1 MFTTKKQPQ
10 CEGVLRSADS
20 SCGVVVGRALPDL
33 VWEDE
38 VLNAMNDVVTEDAP
52 HRYCDGV
59 TARSDA
65 PGSSKPTRLFHHI
78 DFNPAFAQCFDTDYI
93 DMERSDDPLDVL
105 IPNIITDYEYAAD
118 QAQDATSGM
127 SMDWTPAVIGDPQ
140 HQPFEGN
147 HSSDATAQPIDQSII
162 GKSDPM
168 KSNVARTDLKVEKD
182 RQKKVE
188 RALRMKGLSEVE
200 IDCGEDST
208 QHQHPSAGLKDCLPH
223 HRSRANRSL
232 IVVLSHS
239 NIAITH
245 KNAKSDLQE
254 IELKYF
260 HRPRMFRERDRIWRL
275 SSEGTAYKETSSSSS
290 AVAAYKEVDKQN
302 LSLAVKQSNF
312 VLLEYIEEFPPM
324 VLNYGMGSAI
334 FNYYRAPQ
342 DNEDDNDRAGKTSR
356 GSSRMEAMMESTNRG
371 RLPRHLL
378 LLLQLR
384 NAKKTYDHD
393 VNIPRL
399 ALGET
404 KVLGPDD
411 QSPLLGNIEEGE
423 ILQTFTNN
431 LFRAPI
437 VKHSVNPSDF
447 LLVRVKAQATSLSF
461 VIREIP
467 QLFICG
473 QIEPQRIVPRPVSR
487 ITQLQ
492 EKMYMLAASRY
503 LQAHFDGVD
512 FSDLQRTI
520 LKYCGKA
527 SCPHKA
533 QHRSKLKD
541 ILKKVGDEE
550 KGSSSGTAKWYPRD
564 VEGEKEDA
572 EGFPLEGERK
582 SLTTEDIA
590 KSFTPEDVC
599 LQEACNAAEYRFYQ
613 QHISDL
619 DLTKVEAWISHIFN
633 LKKFS
638 ASKMKEIVASDQDLD
653 SRYAGKLMGVLM
665 RKMQSLDGMLNI
677 ARFIFDRLAVA
688 PWNTTAAYVCSF
700 LENDNSGFM
709 ELRGIGDPSG
719 RGEAY
724 SFVRIAKPQRVVNLA
739 GKRKIQIGST
749 DSDQRKFTKKDA
761 VKLLVAFGMR
771 EAEAV
776 ALKRW
781 ERIRIIEDYS
791 NKAKE
796 TGLAKDLHKYARDKV
811 TKSSGLRE
819 QFQKAAQE
827 IWRRQKAALR
837 SGPHPAVLA
846 DSKQPDDGDESSD
859 DDFAGDI
866 EKSLA
871 AREASSNASCLDG
884 SRSSKALAER
894 KQEENDHRE
903 FSSMSSFLKKITS
916 APRVGPLSAVAA
928 STDVDSSMKKRKVEV
943 AGNAV
948 RSASYTE
955 ESVST
960 AGGSNAEEVHHLG
973 MTPRP
978 RRAVKRVSRI
988 VRSDGSESV
997 RIELIFIDNEVD
1009 RVERLSYRSKVDR
1022 ETKRYAN
1029 SSQSSEAAAVAL
1041 DDDDTLDFLPTSV
1054 NAMKINLTKLRQAV
1068 EQNNALKK
1076 KEAAVAEGNEQLLII
1091 RGTNNSCSEGKSA
1104 GKSSKRTL
1112 LSLVNSRIPRVSF
1125 AVRLE
1130 KEVMELWRTK
1140 LANVFW
1146 YPVNF
1151 MDAPGYYSRIE
1162 HPICLSDIREKIASY
1177 QYETAAAL
1185 IDDVTLMAS
1194 NSESYNGPN
1203 SSITLLAFKLVEKL
1217 KTSLRHELDHLGPE
1231 LDSILFTEEAIRRK
1245 KVHLRKHLHAN
1256 PI

>member
-1 MFTTKKQPQ
+1 M
-10 CEGVLRSADS
+10 S
-20 SCGVVVGRALPDL
+20 
-33 VWEDE
+33 
-38 VLNAMNDVVTEDAP
+38 AMNDDYCEEDRGHHSYNGVAWTDATESCP
-52 HRYCDGV
+52 I
-59 TARSDA
+59 TAS
-65 PGSSKPTRLFHHI
+65 RLFHHI
-78 DFNPAFAQCFDTDYI
+78 DFNPAPVQCFDPDYI
-93 DMERSDDPLDVL
+93 DLERSDDPLDVL
-105 IPNIITDYEYAAD
+105 IPNAMIEYEYAAEY
-118 QAQDATSGM
+118 DA
-127 SMDWTPAVIGDPQ
+127 MDWTLSVVDDPPAVSAAYQAVEDIHP
-140 HQPFEGN
+140 
-147 HSSDATAQPIDQSII
+147 SDTTAAMKTSIDQLSMV
-162 GKSDPM
+162 GKTSDPL
-168 KSNVARTDLKVEKD
+168 KSIVGKTDLKMEKE

-200 IDCGEDST
+200 VTYGEDS
-208 QHQHPSAGLKDCLPH
+208 QRPSAGLRDCLPH

-245 KNAKSDLQE
+245 KNAKSDLHE

-260 HRPRMFRERDRIWRL
+260 HRPRMFRERDRVWRL
-275 SSEGTAYKETSSSSS
+275 SSKGVADQSSSS
-290 AVAAYKEVDKQN
+290 AAVYKEVDKQN
-302 LSLAVKQSNF
+302 LSLADKQANF

-342 DNEDDNDRAGKTSR
+342 DNEDDNDRDGKTRR
-356 GSSRMEAMMESTNRG
+356 GSTRMEAMMESTNRG

-393 VNIPRL
+393 VTIPRL

-411 QSPLLGNIEEGE
+411 NSPLLGNIEEGE

-437 VKHSVNPSDF
+437 VRHGVNPSDF
-447 LLVRVKAQATSLSF
+447 LLVRVKTQSTALSF

-492 EKMYMLAASRY
+492 EKMYMLTASRY

-512 FSDLQRTI
+512 FSDLQRAV
-520 LKYCGKA
+520 LKYCGQA
-527 SCPHKA
+527 SCPHKT

-550 KGSSSGTAKWYPRD
+550 KGTSGAKWYPRD
-564 VEGEKEDA
+564 ADMDEKEDA
-572 EGFPLEGERK
+572 EGFMEGERK
-582 SLTTEDIA
+582 SLSAEDIA

-599 LQEACNAAEYRFYQ
+599 LQEACNAAEYRFFQ

-619 DLTKVEAWISHIFN
+619 DLAKVEAWISHIFN
-633 LKKFS
+633 VKKFS
-638 ASKMKEIVASDQDLD
+638 ASKIKEIVASDQDLG
-653 SRYAGKLMGVLM
+653 SQHTGKLTGVLLT
-665 RKMQSLDGMLNI
+665 KMQSLDGMLNI

-700 LENDNSGFM
+700 LENDNSGYM

-724 SFVRIAKPQRVVNLA
+724 SFVRIAKPQRGGSIA

-781 ERIRIIEDYS
+781 DRIRIIEDYS

-811 TKSSGLRE
+811 TKTSGLRE

-827 IWRRQKAALR
+827 IWKRQKAALR
-837 SGPHPAVLA
+837 SGPHPSVLA
-846 DSKQPDDGDESSD
+846 DNKQTDDGEESSD

-871 AREASSNASCLDG
+871 AREASNASYLDG
-884 SRSSKALAER
+884 NRSSKSYAER

-903 FSSMSSFLKKITS
+903 FSSMSSFLKNLTS
-916 APRVGPLSAVAA
+916 PPVGPLSIATENQLGCINVGENNNALR
-928 STDVDSSMKKRKVEV
+928 KRKVEV
-943 AGNAV
+943 AGCYIDE
-948 RSASYTE
+948 SASATE
-955 ESVST
+955 NQL
-960 AGGSNAEEVHHLG
+960 GGINVGENQVDMASNG
-973 MTPRP
+973 CPRP
-978 RRAVKRVSRI
+978 RRAVKRLSRI
-988 VRSDGSESV
+988 VRSDGSESF
-997 RIELIFIDNEVD
+997 RIELVFIDSEVD
-1009 RVERLSYRSKVDR
+1009 RVERMSYRAKIDR

-1029 SSQSSEAAAVAL
+1029 STQSEAAAAVAL
-1041 DDDDTLDFLPTSV
+1041 DDDDALDFLPTSV
-1054 NAMKINLTKLRQAV
+1054 NAMKINLTKLRKAV
-1068 EQNNALKK
+1068 EQNNALMK

-1091 RGTNNSCSEGKSA
+1091 RGTGSSETKSA
-1104 GKSSKRTL
+1104 GKSSKRSL

-1140 LANVFW
+1140 LANIFW

-1151 MDAPGYYSRIE
+1151 MDAPGYYTRIE
-1162 HPICLSDIREKIASY
+1162 RPICLSDIREKIASY

-1185 IDDVTLMAS
+1185 IDDVTLMAR

-1203 SSITLLAFKLVEKL
+1203 ASITLLAFKLVEKL
-1217 KTSLRHELDHLGPE
+1217 KTSLRHEIDHLGPE
-1231 LDSILFTEEAIRRK
+1231 LDSIHFTEEAIRRK
-1245 KVHLRKHLHAN
+1245 KVHLRKHVHAN